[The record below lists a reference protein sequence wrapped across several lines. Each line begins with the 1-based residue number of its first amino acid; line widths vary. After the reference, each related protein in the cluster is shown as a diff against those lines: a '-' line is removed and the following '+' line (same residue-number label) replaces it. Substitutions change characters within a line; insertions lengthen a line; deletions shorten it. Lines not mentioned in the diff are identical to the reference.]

1 MLLDAFD
8 ASLESAV
15 DDIAK
20 RPRAPKP
27 QEPSFSLWG
36 AVRGGGRGALAG
48 VAEGMASSAE
58 VLGAFGQISAA
69 TGARSGGMFSMQTE
83 AERAETEKQ
92 AREIREQGVDYRSGA
107 GISFR
112 NVAEGYMP
120 DPVTAHGAEQ
130 AVAEF
135 GRLGAKAILAGV
147 TMGPLAG
154 AAVAG
159 AEEGFTEAEKL
170 ARQGVD
176 VETRTKAGAV
186 TGAIT
191 AFGFGLPVAGKTV
204 AGTLGLALAGG
215 PASFMGQ
222 QAATRSI
229 LENAGY
235 EKLADQ
241 YDPFDP
247 TGLALSTLVPLGFGA
262 LAMRSAARARGH
274 APAERTPVSQ
284 AVDEATV
291 DAARVELLR
300 EHIEANRATPADDL
314 VASAAHDKAMSRAI
328 DQMADG
334 AKVEVIDQIPET
346 AAVRIVEEMDTR
358 VAGLREE
365 MDAMQARGEIPE
377 APARVEPERFDIAR
391 LADEARGLL
400 DEGRPVGEVIGRMK
414 ASGQDVPPALQNM
427 LIGASEFASRMPE
440 LMDSFRALESRKAGA
455 PVQDLIAD
463 AVEGMRK
470 GGEGKAQPNPLQER
484 IDALIVGKP
493 NALDEKM
500 PIAFD
505 DQGRATEHMT
515 LREYLDTVTRES
527 QQDAAEAE
535 LIQVAANCFLGSL

>member
-8 ASLESAV
+8 AALEQSV
-15 DDIAK
+15 NDIAK

-27 QEPSFSLWG
+27 QEPSFSTWG
-36 AVRGGGRGALAG
+36 MVRGGARGALAG
-48 VAEGMASSAE
+48 VAEGIASGAE
-58 VLGAFGQISAA
+58 VLGAFGQVGAA

-92 AREIREQGVDYRSGA
+92 AREIREEGVDYRSGA

-147 TMGPLAG
+147 TMGPVAG

-204 AGTLGLALAGG
+204 ARTVGLAVAGG

-235 EKLADQ
+235 DKLADQ

-247 TGLALSTLVPLGFGA
+247 AGLALSTLVPLGFGA

-274 APAERTPVSQ
+274 APAERTPVAQ

-300 EHIEANRATPADDL
+300 EHIEANRATPPDDL
-314 VASAAHDKAMSRAI
+314 VASAAHDKAMARAI

-334 AKVEVIDQIPET
+334 ARVEVADVLPET
-346 AAVRIVEEMDTR
+346 AAARIVGEMDSR

-365 MDAMQARGEIPE
+365 MEAMQARGEVPE
-377 APARVEPERFDIAR
+377 VARVEPQRYDIAR
-391 LADEARGLL
+391 LADEARTLL
-400 DEGRPVGEVIGRMK
+400 DDGRPVGEVIGRLK
-414 ASGQDVPPALQNM
+414 ASGQEVSPELQNM
-427 LIGASEFASRMPE
+427 LVGLSEFNARAPE
-440 LMDSFRALESRKAGA
+440 LLDAFRGAEARKPGA
-455 PVQDLIAD
+455 PVQDLVAD
-463 AVEGMRK
+463 AVEGMRQ
-470 GGEGKAQPNPLQER
+470 GWDGKAKPNPLQER

-493 NALDEKM
+493 NALEEKM

-505 DQGRATEHMT
+505 EQGRATEQVSM
-515 LREYLDTVTRES
+515 REYLDAVSRES

-535 LIQVAANCFLGSL
+535 LIQVAANCFLRGL

>member
-8 ASLESAV
+8 SALEQSV
-15 DDIAK
+15 NDIAK

-27 QEPSFSLWG
+27 QEPSFSAWG
-36 AVRGGGRGALAG
+36 AVRGGGRGVLAG
-48 VAEGMASSAE
+48 VAEGVASGAE
-58 VLGAFGQISAA
+58 VLGAFGQVSAA

-83 AERAETEKQ
+83 AEKAETEKQ
-92 AREIREQGVDYRSGA
+92 ARAIQEQGLDYRSEA
-107 GISFR
+107 GVSFR

-147 TMGPLAG
+147 TMGPVAG
-154 AAVAG
+154 AVVAG

-170 ARQGVD
+170 ARQDVD

-204 AGTLGLALAGG
+204 AGTVGLAVAGG

-235 EKLADQ
+235 DKLADQ

-247 TGLALSTLVPLGFGA
+247 AGLLLSTLVPLGFGA
-262 LAMRSAARARGH
+262 LAMRSASRARGH
-274 APAERTPVSQ
+274 APAERTPVAQ

-314 VASAAHDKAMSRAI
+314 VASAAHDTAMAKAI

-334 AKVEVIDQIPET
+334 ARVEVADVLPET
-346 AAVRIVEEMDTR
+346 ATARIVEEVDTR
-358 VAGLREE
+358 LTGLREE

-377 APARVEPERFDIAR
+377 PPTRVEPTRFDIAR

-400 DEGRPVGEVIGRMK
+400 GDGQPVGEVVGRLK
-414 ASGQDVPPALQNM
+414 ASGAEVSPELQNM
-427 LIGASEFASRMPE
+427 LVGLSEFSARVPE
-440 LMDSFRALESRKAGA
+440 LLDAFRAAEGRKPGA
-455 PVQDLIAD
+455 PLQDLVAD
-463 AVEGMRK
+463 AVEGMRQ
-470 GGEGKAQPNPLQER
+470 GGEAKAKPSPLQER

-493 NALDEKM
+493 NALEEKM

-505 DQGRATEHMT
+505 EQGRPTEQVSM
-515 LREYLDTVTRES
+515 REYLDAVARES